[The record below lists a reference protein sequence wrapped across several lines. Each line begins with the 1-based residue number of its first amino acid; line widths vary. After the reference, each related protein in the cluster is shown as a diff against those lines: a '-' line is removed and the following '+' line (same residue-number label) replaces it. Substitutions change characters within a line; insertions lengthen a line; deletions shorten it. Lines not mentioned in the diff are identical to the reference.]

1 MIQSHLYTNK
11 KETSLYSDKRMTAD
25 LICIL
30 GKGMWLGEIERE
42 DGWIHVLGIQGDGW
56 VKTED
61 VETRSPFNLHVH
73 WTPGQPIEY
82 VSTAA

>member
-11 KETSLYSDKRMTAD
+11 AETGLYPDRIETED
-25 LICIL
+25 PICVLSQGI
-30 GKGMWLGEIERE
+30 WLGELERE

-56 VKTED
+56 VKAED

-73 WTPGQPIEY
+73 WTPGKPIQY
-82 VSTAA
+82 VSAA

>member
-11 KETSLYSDKRMTAD
+11 KETGLYQEKGEIEPM
-25 LICIL
+25 CIL
-30 GKGMWLGEIERE
+30 NQGIWLGELDRV
-42 DGWIHVLGIQGDGW
+42 DGWVHVLGIQGDGW
-56 VKTED
+56 VKAED

-73 WTPGQPIEY
+73 WTPGKPIEY